1 MAANTS
7 KAGERRL
14 FLIDGPS
21 LVYRAFFALPE
32 SIATS
37 TGVPTNAIFGF
48 ASMLV
53 KIVTEY
59 GVCPTVVAW
68 DAGTSGRTEMF
79 PDYKA
84 SRRSRPD
91 LLKQQ
96 WPAMEPLV
104 EAFGY
109 RNVRLEGYE
118 ADDVIAS
125 LAERAL
131 QAEPAV
137 PVMIVT
143 GDRDVFQLIDED
155 GLVKVMAT
163 ARGITETK
171 IYDRQA
177 VIDRYGI
184 PPELIPDFYGLKGDT
199 SDNIPGI
206 PGIGDKTAS
215 ELIQRFGTL
224 EEVLANVDQ
233 VSGPKRKQNLTEHA
247 DDARMS
253 KQLATVQRDLTL
265 DVDIG
270 LEASSEPDRS
280 RVREVFREYELR
292 DPLRRL
298 EEALGDPDEA
308 APRQH
313 HRGDADCRRESGHS
327 GRHPAPRR
335 GRQRALLSWSP
346 KPRLPRASCSPR
358 ARPGALPSPP
368 GGRCSSATAPA
379 PRRWWRP
386 APGAAVLAH
395 DAKALRVVPERLIHD
410 TLLGAYLLE
419 PARRGYPFAELCEE
433 RGLACNLEDPVAAQ
447 AVLLGALSDW
457 QREQI
462 EERGLRGLMDDIE
475 LPLVAVLRE
484 LEVLGVHL
492 NLDRLAEITG
502 RVRAEIDTLEREIFE
517 LAGTEFL
524 IASPQQ
530 LGEILF
536 ERLGL
541 SRKRRGK
548 TGFSTDA
555 RVLQAIR
562 SEHEIVPKI
571 ERWRELSTLIKTY
584 LDVLPSMTDER
595 SRIHTTFLQAVAQ
608 TGRLSSTNPNMQNV
622 PIRTPLGREIRGC
635 FEAEKGAV
643 LISADYSQ
651 IELRVLAQ
659 AAGEDAL
666 MEIFERGED
675 VHTATASRVFGVS
688 AEQIDPGMR
697 SKAKMINYGIVYGL
711 SDYGLA
717 DRLNIPREEAK
728 EFIDAYLERFPRVA
742 EFMTSAIEQA
752 KEQGYVTTL
761 WGRRR
766 QIPELKAR
774 NYQVRT
780 LGERLAVNTVIQG
793 TAADIIKLAMVRCH
807 AAFADSSPEDKAAA
821 DDPRRAA
828 LRRTARG
835 GRGGA
840 GADRAGDGR
849 ACGSRVSPRWRS
861 TWASDR
867 TGSRRSEPRPCGAAR
882 RRRRLPGGD
891 AGADQLAPGKS
902 IGSVQAA
909 SFSFLVG
916 TAVLLAIL
924 TFVNGGWGN
933 LAHVGRAPVWALFG
947 GLLGRST

>member
-1 MAANTS
+1 MAVNA
-7 KAGERRL
+7 KAASSARARASAPAGAADTATGERRL

-53 KIVTEY
+53 KIVTEH

-68 DAGTSGRTEMF
+68 DAGTSGRSELF
-79 PDYKA
+79 SEYK
-84 SRRSRPD
+84 SQRRSRPD

-109 RNVRLEGYE
+109 SNVRVEGYE

-131 QAEPAV
+131 AADPPV

-143 GDRDVFQLIDED
+143 GDRDVFQLIDER
-155 GLVKVMAT
+155 GLIKVMAT
-163 ARGITETK
+163 SRGITDTK

-184 PPELIPDFYGLKGDT
+184 APELIPDFYGLKGDT
-199 SDNIPGI
+199 SDNIPGV

-215 ELIQRFGTL
+215 DLLQRFGSL
-224 EEVLANVDQ
+224 EQVLEHVEDI
-233 VSGPKRKQNLTEHA
+233 SGAKRKQNLLEHA
-247 DDARMS
+247 DDARVS
-253 KQLATVQRDLTL
+253 KQLATVQRDVEVDF
-265 DVDIG
+265 DVAA
-270 LEASSEPDRS
+270 EATREPDRS
-280 RVREVFREYELR
+280 RVRAVFREYELR

-298 EEALGDPDEA
+298 EEALGDPQVA
-308 APRQH
+308 
-313 HRGDADCRRESGHS
+313 
-327 GRHPAPRR
+327 
-335 GRQRALLSWSP
+335 
-346 KPRLPRASCSPR
+346 
-358 ARPGALPSPP
+358 
-368 GGRCSSATAPA
+368 APA
-379 PRRWWRP
+379 PP
-386 APGAAVLAH
+386 AEVKLGARVRAGSVADIARFGAAGAELCVVARASEAPEGALFAEGAPWRFAIAVGEEVLLGDCSGPEEVVAACGERPLVAH
-395 DAKALRVVPERLIHD
+395 DAKALGLIAPGLAHD

-433 RGLACNLEDPVAAQ
+433 RGFASAVEDPVAAD
-447 AVLLGALSDW
+447 AVLLGALAGW

-462 EERGLRGLMDDIE
+462 HARGLEPLMRDIE
-475 LPLVAVLRE
+475 LPLVAVLRDME
-484 LEVLGVHL
+484 LLGVRL
-492 NLDRLAEITG
+492 NIERLTGITE
-502 RVRAEIDTLEREIFE
+502 RVREETLALEREIYV
-517 LAGTEFL
+517 LAGEEFL
-524 IASPQQ
+524 ISSPQQ

-562 SEHEIVPKI
+562 AEHEIVPKI

-584 LDVLPSMTDER
+584 LDVLPELVDER

-635 FEAEKGAV
+635 FEAEEGRL

-651 IELRVLAQ
+651 IELRVLAH
-659 AAGEDAL
+659 AAGEPAL
-666 MEIFERGED
+666 MEIFARGED
-675 VHTATASRVFGVS
+675 VHTATASRVFGVQPD
-688 AEQIDPGMR
+688 AIDPGMR

-728 EFIDAYLERFPRVA
+728 EFIDAYLERFPEVA
-742 EFMTSAIEQA
+742 RFMLETVEHA
-752 KEQGYVTTL
+752 KEAGDVTTL

-766 QIPELKAR
+766 QIPELRAR

-807 AAFADSSPEDKAAA
+807 RALEQSGLRTRLLLTIHDELLFEGPPEESAAA
-821 DDPRRAA
+821 RELIEREMCGVWEQREPPMAVDI
-828 LRRTARG
+828 
-835 GRGGA
+835 
-840 GADRAGDGR
+840 GDGR
-849 ACGSRVSPRWRS
+849 
-861 TWASDR
+861 TWLEA
-867 TGSRRSEPRPCGAAR
+867 
-882 RRRRLPGGD
+882 
-891 AGADQLAPGKS
+891 K
-902 IGSVQAA
+902 
-909 SFSFLVG
+909 
-916 TAVLLAIL
+916 
-924 TFVNGGWGN
+924 
-933 LAHVGRAPVWALFG
+933 
-947 GLLGRST
+947 